1 MKSSLHEATPNLSVI
16 DPRGLT
22 IRGVAYHRAVIQ
34 QPPEARV
41 TRQVFD
47 AAGRVVAH
55 RDPRFAATSS
65 APNLTT
71 VFSLSTRPLLS
82 NSVDAGW
89 CLRLFGATAEIRCE
103 WDGRHNRRLSEYD
116 DLLRPV
122 AIIEQTGNAPPCVT
136 ERFTYADCS
145 SSFAAHNLCASLI
158 RHDDPA
164 GCRTYA
170 DYGLLGQPLAQT
182 QCFLSDPVAPDW
194 PQSLSGREALLE
206 RDDQGVAQTYTT
218 RWQYNALATVL
229 SQCDALGNTQSFH
242 YDIAG
247 QLALTSLKPADQSS
261 TTLLLQDRSYNAF
274 GQVQS
279 ETFGNGVSATAI
291 YSPVDG
297 RLQRLRAVKANK
309 VLQHLS
315 YTYDPVGNVM
325 SIEDAAQPTDW
336 FAGEQV
342 DPVNRYVYDTLGQ
355 LVQASGRESV
365 LAGIQPGLP
374 GLVLPGGGDAS
385 RLRNYTQTF
394 SYDAAGNLLSLKHG
408 QLPQRTMKVDALSN
422 RSLYQVDA
430 SNPPDI
436 SNSFDANGNLLHLA
450 GAQHMHWDVRNQLQR
465 VTQVVREDAT
475 NDDEVYVYGAGGQ
488 RQRKIRVQ
496 QARAVE
502 HVAQVRY
509 LPGLEIRTN
518 SATGEVLHVSTLQ
531 AGRIHVRHLHWSAHR
546 KVSPAPQWRYGLGNH
561 LGSSTLE
568 LDDLGDVVSHEDY
581 YPFGGTAWWA
591 ARNRVDASYKVIR
604 YSGKECDASG
614 LYYYGLRYYAPWL
627 QRWINPDPLGAADGL
642 NLFAMVHN
650 NPIGYVDVQGA
661 FATPC
666 QIAQAACAGAT
677 RDGVATVVAATARY
691 FSAEQLSGLP
701 VNTANITAMTVGG
714 AVSGGM
720 AGLYVGGGLGASLV
734 ANSRFRDSRAA
745 LWAGAA
751 VGGLLGAATGAA
763 PSILGYFSAMS
774 SLGTAAPSH
783 NKIAISQIGA
793 TVNAMT
799 REILQQASAELG
811 PRIAWSERPR
821 LAGVAGAAV
830 TYGSGLAGIGAVE
843 HLVPKAVSSIAG
855 GMAGEMI
862 DSAGGTVTR
871 GLHSDAKFVSG
882 TNQLTNPFQAD
893 KYIGTLH
900 GIATRTAVA
909 AATAILNIGV
919 AQTGLDSGSQLG
931 AIVNRTLGMVGE
943 GRVLTGSY
951 VQDGT
956 EALGFSGAD
965 VNNDPATMYPRNK
978 WSLSNQMPLGVSG
991 KFTPSCNV

>member
-71 VFSLSTRPLLS
+71 VFSLSARPLLS

-122 AIIEQTGNAPPCVT
+122 AIIEQAGNAPPCVT

-182 QCFLSDPVAPDW
+182 QCFLSAPVAPDW

-436 SNSFDANGNLLHLA
+436 SNSFDANGNMLGLD
-450 GAQHMHWDVRNQLQR
+450 GTQTMHWDVHNQLQC
-465 VTQVVREDAT
+465 VTQIMREDSA
-475 NDDEVYVYGAGGQ
+475 NDDEVYVYGTGGQ
-488 RQRKIRVQ
+488 RQRKVRVQ
-496 QARAVE
+496 HSRAVAHTAE
-502 HVAQVRY
+502 VRY

-518 SATGEVLHVSTLQ
+518 TATGEALQ
-531 AGRIHVRHLHWSAHR
+531 VCIAHAGGCHVRYLHWRTRR
-546 KVSPAPQWRYGLGNH
+546 KTPPAAQWRYTLSNH
-561 LGSSTLE
+561 VGSSTLE
-568 LDDLGDVVSHEDY
+568 LDDQGAVVSHEDY
-581 YPFGGTAWWA
+581 YPYGGTAWWA
-591 ARNRVDASYKVIR
+591 ARNNVDASQKVIR
-604 YSGKECDASG
+604 YSGKERDASG

-627 QRWINPDPLGAADGL
+627 QRWINPDPMGIADGL
-642 NLFAMVHN
+642 NLFCMVHG
-650 NPIGYVDVQGA
+650 NPIGNVDLQGTKTTPAEIAKATGAGMARDTLASSVAAGLRYGTMTGLNSIPVNAASIIGVSVAGALFGGFAGAYVGA
-661 FATPC
+661 GLG
-666 QIAQAACAGAT
+666 AQAASAYFGNNRIAKWSGAI
-677 RDGVATVVAATARY
+677 A
-691 FSAEQLSGLP
+691 
-701 VNTANITAMTVGG
+701 
-714 AVSGGM
+714 
-720 AGLYVGGGLGASLV
+720 
-734 ANSRFRDSRAA
+734 
-745 LWAGAA
+745 
-751 VGGLLGAATGAA
+751 GGLLGATVGAL
-763 PSILGYFSAMS
+763 PSVLGCLSAMN
-774 SLGTAAPSH
+774 SLNTDQPVQNTAAV
-783 NKIAISQIGA
+783 SQIGA
-793 TVNAMT
+793 TVSGAVRQVGLDSMASKGPKTVWNSRPPMSAVAM
-799 REILQQASAELG
+799 S
-811 PRIAWSERPR
+811 S
-821 LAGVAGAAV
+821 LAVV
-830 TYGSGLAGIGAVE
+830 PGLAGFGAID
-843 HLVPKAVSSIAG
+843 LYASPAVA
-855 GMAGEMI
+855 AL
-862 DSAGGTVTR
+862 AGTVANDVVGSAVGSVIR
-871 GLHSDAKFVSG
+871 GLHSDSTYEEGSG
-882 TNQLTNPFQAD
+882 KLTNPLAKD
-893 KYIGTLH
+893 AIKGTAV
-900 GIATRTAVA
+900 GIATRAFSSA
-909 AATAILNIGV
+909 AGSSLGIIAT
-919 AQTGLDSGSQLG
+919 QSGLDPSSLAGKTVAKETSLIG
-931 AIVNRTLGMVGE
+931 EARLLASTYMV
-943 GRVLTGSY
+943 
-951 VQDGT
+951 DGY
-956 EALGFSGAD
+956 EALGYLPGNINQDPSTMKNREQWIASNDDPD
-965 VNNDPATMYPRNK
+965 VALKGVVTLPRY
-978 WSLSNQMPLGVSG
+978 
-991 KFTPSCNV
+991 